1 MPTSTVNAPPGNTP
15 VAVLYRYTAGKQ
27 SWKTWLGGPD
37 VHPKDGV
44 RRPNFLT
51 FFFHSCLVCQLS
63 MSPDLNGDLAY
74 SEKSGLY
81 GAYFVVTGILSLL
94 LLTRLPY

>member
-1 MPTSTVNAPPGNTP
+1 MPSGTVNAPPGNTP
-15 VAVLYRYTAGKQ
+15 VPVLYRYTSGKQ

-44 RRPNFLT
+44 SDVALSAVLLLT
-51 FFFHSCLVCQLS
+51 RSLFQAS
-63 MSPDLNGDLAY
+63 MSPDLNGDLVF

-81 GAYFVVTGILSLL
+81 GAYFVVTSKSLL
-94 LLTRLPY
+94 H

>member
-1 MPTSTVNAPPGNTP
+1 MINFINPFAAGGLVAHNDGFALLTTETMPSSTVNAPPGNTP

-44 RRPNFLT
+44 RAR
-51 FFFHSCLVCQLS
+51 
-63 MSPDLNGDLAY
+63 
-74 SEKSGLY
+74 
-81 GAYFVVTGILSLL
+81 
-94 LLTRLPY
+94 